1 MNTLLLRGGGVL
13 RMDTAFTYIR
23 KGFVL
28 VEGKA
33 IMDVGEMAAAPSD
46 DSVGQV
52 IDTTGCLVT
61 PGLINMHQHHWY
73 NLLKGLS
80 QGFYL
85 EDWVKKILFPATKAL
100 SRNDYL
106 VSMRLAAAE
115 MLLSGTSTFFNH
127 SVKGVDYDW
136 VSALAEVSESTG
148 IRQFF
153 GKELRAKPHDGVA
166 RHRAEVEKL
175 LQRYPHDLNHRFCVN
190 LVFESG
196 QHWLESGAT
205 DVDLANYAAKLVEKY
220 HVPLSDHITG
230 GTGFRSVKDFRLREG
245 MGEVTWL
252 LRHGLV
258 TPQTLL
264 VHAPWIDEG
273 EVRVAAEC
281 GASIVTCPPSSAFTA
296 GGVAPLGAFMDG
308 GINVAL
314 GTDGPMVN
322 DSVDMLDQMRE
333 CFLLMNA
340 KYLTPAKIPIPQLWN
355 MSTRNGA
362 QALGFPGRLGEL
374 SPGTVADVAVF
385 DLSAPHY
392 GGALNPPANL
402 ILSGSSRR
410 VKWVLVNGDIVVDP
424 SGITTFDVLET
435 VRESREL
442 AHDLAHRAGL
452 LH

>member
-1 MNTLLLRGGGVL
+1 
-13 RMDTAFTYIR
+13 MDEAFTYIPD
-23 KGFVL
+23 GFVL
-28 VEGKA
+28 LEGKA
-33 IMDVGEMAAAPSD
+33 IVDVGERAGAPPD
-46 DSVGQV
+46 DSVGHV
-52 IDTTGCLVT
+52 IDTEGCLVT

-80 QGFYL
+80 QGLYL
-85 EDWVKKILFPATKAL
+85 EDWVKQLLFPATKAL
-100 SRNDYL
+100 RREDYL

-127 SVKGVDYDW
+127 SVTGMDYDS

-148 IRQFF
+148 IRQYF

-166 RHRAEVEKL
+166 KHRADVERL
-175 LQRYPHDLNHRFCVN
+175 LQEYPHGLDRRFCVN

-205 DVDLANYAAKLVEKY
+205 DVDLANYAARLVREFQ
-220 HVPLSDHITG
+220 VPLSDHITG

-245 MGEVTWL
+245 SGEVTWL
-252 LRHGLV
+252 LRHGLL
-258 TPQTLL
+258 TPRTLL

-273 EVRVAAEC
+273 EVLAAAEC

-296 GGVAPLGAFMDG
+296 GGIAPLGAFIEG
-308 GINVAL
+308 GINLAL
-314 GTDGPMVN
+314 GSDGPMVN

-333 CFLLMNA
+333 CFLLTNA
-340 KYLTPAKIPIPQLWN
+340 KYLTPAKIQIPQLWS

-362 QALGFPGRLGEL
+362 RALGFAGRLGEL
-374 SPGTVADVAVF
+374 SPGAVADVSVF

-402 ILSGSSRR
+402 ILSGSTRR
-410 VKWVLVNGDIVVDP
+410 VKWVIVNGDIVVDP
-424 SGITTFDVLET
+424 SGITTFDVSDT
-435 VRESREL
+435 VREARGL
-442 AHDLAHRAGL
+442 AHDLAHRARL